1 MSTMSTDT
9 QPHRDEK
16 SPELGTVAHDGL
28 ASVQSPTEERTG
40 LADLEGI
47 KRNWTLRSL
56 IVIWISAGLMAFVI
70 TLNNQSSS
78 TFTAYAASGFGSAPL
93 VGTIAVVQAVIA
105 SGSFI
110 TDLLYCKCDIL
121 TLY

>member
-1 MSTMSTDT
+1 MSTDT

-16 SPELGTVAHDGL
+16 SPELGTVTSNGL
-28 ASVQSPTEERTG
+28 ASVQSPTQDRTG
-40 LADLEGI
+40 LADLDGI

-78 TFTAYAASGFGSAPL
+78 TFTAYAASGFSSAPL

-105 SGSFI
+105 SGSYS
-110 TDLLYCKCDIL
+110 TPLLH
-121 TLY
+121 

>member
-1 MSTMSTDT
+1 MSTMSSET
-9 QPHRDEK
+9 QPHSDEK
-16 SPELGTVAHDGL
+16 SPELGTVARDGL
-28 ASVQSPTEERTG
+28 AGVQSPTEDRNG
-40 LADLEGI
+40 LADLDGI

-78 TFTAYAASGFGSAPL
+78 TFTAYAASGFSSAPL

-105 SGSFI
+105 SGSCI
-110 TDLLYCKCDIL
+110 TPLLHWRCNIL
-121 TLY
+121 T